1 MRRIGLVVM
10 LMPVLL
16 CGCFQASPG
25 GLQGV
30 WSLEET
36 FEGVDY
42 RMVRRY
48 EYTFNGDSVTRT
60 VSRAIRSTSGGES
73 MTLLVADTGTFTVD
87 NTVSPARIDVA
98 GITSTAY
105 PTAVQIAIYAAIAG
119 STERATTLGLGED
132 AAISLRAK
140 GLFERSGDALQVKFG
155 TDTDYPVDFDP
166 PFVLELDKEFRLF
179 PN

>member
-1 MRRIGLVVM
+1 M
-10 LMPVLL
+10 LRVLLAALFMPVLL

-30 WSLEET
+30 WSLEEV
-36 FEGVDY
+36 FDGVDY

-48 EYTFNGDSVTRT
+48 EYTFNGEAVTRT
-60 VSRAIRSTSGGES
+60 VSRAIRANTGES
-73 MTLLVADTGTFTVD
+73 MTLLVTDTGTFTVD
-87 NTVSPARIDVA
+87 TTVSPARIDVA

-105 PTAVQIAIYAAIAG
+105 PTTVQIGIYAAIAG

-140 GLFERSGDALQVKFG
+140 GLFERSGDAMQVKFG
-155 TDTDYPVDFDP
+155 SDVDYPVDLSP
-166 PFVLELDKEFRLF
+166 PFVLELDREFRLF
-179 PN
+179 AN